1 MHLSSKVRPSEK
13 SWTKSQQYQ
22 IIVLQTIENMV
33 EVIKM
38 EDMDNSKEKM
48 LPGLKKMVDSVS
60 STMKLET
67 RMSPQMS
74 NQTLINLQQT
84 VLEFLAISGIEALL
98 PLDCGKVSGI
108 SLVLNL
114 PRESKWDSF
123 WATTLVYLHSP

>member
-1 MHLSSKVRPSEK
+1 
-13 SWTKSQQYQ
+13 
-22 IIVLQTIENMV
+22 MV

-114 PRESKWDSF
+114 PRESK
-123 WATTLVYLHSP
+123 